1 MAKHPVALGK
11 VTYELFKVVEFDV
24 EIGDDQFT
32 VRVEL
37 LQSNSDVRHF
47 RARLWRT
54 EMYRL
59 QSTFPQDPS
68 TNEPAHAPSDE
79 IIWVDHSHYL
89 GKSYSDFE
97 ADSQEAALRLIME
110 DYQTFLRRVAG
121 QGGNENNAD

>member
-1 MAKHPVALGK
+1 MAKHQAVPDR
-11 VTYELFKVVEFDV
+11 VTYELVKVVECDV
-24 EIGDDQFT
+24 EIGDDQFA

-37 LQSNSDVRHF
+37 LQSDSDVRHF
-47 RARLWRT
+47 RARIWRT

-79 IIWVDHSHYL
+79 IIWVDHSHTL
-89 GKSYSDFE
+89 GRSYSDFE
-97 ADSQEAALRLIME
+97 AESPEAALRLIME

-121 QGGNENNAD
+121 QGGNEGDAG